1 MRRDSEVRVDP
12 KEVAARSAVA
22 AVEQG
27 MVLGLGTG
35 STAMKMLAALADRV
49 HKEGL
54 RVVCVPTSLATE
66 REAMRLEIPI
76 TTLAAHPE
84 LDLALD
90 GADQVDPRL
99 DCIKGYGGA
108 LLREKIVA
116 RCARRF
122 ILMVDESKM
131 SARLDKPVPVEVLP
145 FGASAARTRLEAMG
159 GRPALRKS
167 GSEIF
172 VTDNGNQVFDVA
184 FGELPDP
191 GVVACRIA
199 DIPGV
204 VDHGLFVGLA
214 GEAHVAGAG
223 GVRILRRK

>member
-1 MRRDSEVRVDP
+1 MDP
-12 KEVAARSAVA
+12 KEAAARSAVA
-22 AVEQG
+22 AVESG

-54 RVVCVPTSLATE
+54 RIVGVPTSLATE
-66 REAMRLEIPI
+66 REAMRLEIPL

-90 GADQVDPRL
+90 GADQVDAHL

-122 ILMVDESKM
+122 ILMVDASKM

-145 FGASAARTRLEAMG
+145 FGAGAARAGLEAMG
-159 GRPALRKS
+159 GRPVLRKS
-167 GSEIF
+167 ASEVF
-172 VTDNGNQVFDVA
+172 VTDNGNQVYDVA
-184 FGELPDP
+184 FGDMPDP
-191 GVVACRIA
+191 GEVARRIA
-199 DIPGV
+199 AIAGV

-214 GEAHVAGAG
+214 SEAHVADAN
-223 GVRILRRK
+223 GVRNLRRT

>member
-1 MRRDSEVRVDP
+1 MDP
-12 KEVAARSAVA
+12 KEAAARSAVA
-22 AVEQG
+22 AVESG

-54 RVVCVPTSLATE
+54 RIVGVPTSLATE
-66 REAMRLEIPI
+66 REAMRLEIPL

-90 GADQVDPRL
+90 GADQVDAHL

-122 ILMVDESKM
+122 ILMVDASKM

-145 FGASAARTRLEAMG
+145 FGAGAARAGLEAMG
-159 GRPALRKS
+159 GRPVLRKS
-167 GSEIF
+167 GGEVF
-172 VTDNGNQVFDVA
+172 VTDNGNQVYDVA
-184 FGELPDP
+184 FGDMPDP
-191 GVVACRIA
+191 GEVARRIA
-199 DIPGV
+199 AIAGV

-214 GEAHVAGAG
+214 SEAHVADAN
-223 GVRILRRK
+223 GVRILRRT

>member
-1 MRRDSEVRVDP
+1 MDP
-12 KEVAARSAVA
+12 KEAAARSAVA
-22 AVEQG
+22 AVESG

-54 RVVCVPTSLATE
+54 RIVGVPTSLATE
-66 REAMRLEIPI
+66 REGIRLEIPL
-76 TTLAAHPE
+76 TTLTAHPE

-90 GADQVDPRL
+90 GADQVDAHL

-122 ILMVDESKM
+122 ILMVDASKM

-145 FGASAARTRLEAMG
+145 FGAGAARAGLEAMN
-159 GRPALRKS
+159 GRPVLRKS
-167 GSEIF
+167 GSEAF
-172 VTDNGNQVFDVA
+172 VTDNGNQVYDVA
-184 FGELPDP
+184 FGEMLDP
-191 GVVACRIA
+191 GEVARRIA
-199 DIPGV
+199 AIPGV

-214 GEAHVAGAG
+214 SEAHVADAN
-223 GVRILRRK
+223 GVRILRRT

>member
-1 MRRDSEVRVDP
+1 MDP
-12 KEVAARSAVA
+12 KEAAARSAVA
-22 AVEQG
+22 AVESG

-49 HKEGL
+49 HQEGL
-54 RVVCVPTSLATE
+54 RIVGVPTSLATE

-90 GADQVDPRL
+90 GADQVDAHL

-122 ILMVDESKM
+122 VLMVDATKLSL
-131 SARLDKPVPVEVLP
+131 RLDKPVPVEVLP
-145 FGASAARTRLEAMG
+145 FGAGAARAGLEAMG
-159 GRPALRKS
+159 GRPTLRKS
-167 GSEIF
+167 GKEVF
-172 VTDNGNQVFDVA
+172 VTDNGNHVYDVA
-184 FGELPDP
+184 FGDMPDP
-191 GVVACRIA
+191 GAVARRIA
-199 DIPGV
+199 GIPGV

-214 GEAHVAGAG
+214 SEAHVADAN
-223 GVRILRRK
+223 GVRILHRA

>member
-1 MRRDSEVRVDP
+1 VDP
-12 KEVAARSAVA
+12 KEAAARSAVA
-22 AVEQG
+22 AVESG

-49 HKEGL
+49 HQEGL
-54 RVVCVPTSLATE
+54 RIVGVPTSLATE

-90 GADQVDPRL
+90 GADQVDAHL

-122 ILMVDESKM
+122 VLMVDATKLSL
-131 SARLDKPVPVEVLP
+131 RLDKPVPVEVLP
-145 FGASAARTRLEAMG
+145 FGAGAARAGLEAMG
-159 GRPALRKS
+159 GRPTLRKS
-167 GSEIF
+167 GKEVF
-172 VTDNGNQVFDVA
+172 VTDNGNHVYDVA
-184 FGELPDP
+184 FGDMPDP
-191 GVVACRIA
+191 GAVARRIA
-199 DIPGV
+199 GIPGV

-214 GEAHVAGAG
+214 SEAHVADAN
-223 GVRILRRK
+223 GVRILHRA

>member
-1 MRRDSEVRVDP
+1 MDP
-12 KEVAARSAVA
+12 KEAAARSAVA
-22 AVEQG
+22 AVESG

-54 RVVCVPTSLATE
+54 RIVGVPTSLATE
-66 REAMRLEIPI
+66 REAMRLEIPL

-90 GADQVDPRL
+90 GADQVDAHL

-122 ILMVDESKM
+122 ILMVDASKM

-145 FGASAARTRLEAMG
+145 FGAGAARAGLEAMG
-159 GRPALRKS
+159 GRPVLRKS
-167 GSEIF
+167 ASEVF
-172 VTDNGNQVFDVA
+172 VTDNGNQVYDVA
-184 FGELPDP
+184 FGDMPDP
-191 GVVACRIA
+191 GEVARRIA
-199 DIPGV
+199 AIAGV

-214 GEAHVAGAG
+214 SEAHVADAN
-223 GVRILRRK
+223 GVRILRRT